1 MRSERHSADAVAAAT
16 GYRFHFQITNGG
28 GRHAC
33 TVEVQAPSMQDATVF
48 FRKNWAAIEAIA
60 RESLTGEAGADKTIK
75 LAVP

>member
-1 MRSERHSADAVAAAT
+1 MRSERHLADAGTAAV
-16 GYRFHFQITNGG
+16 GYRFHFQITNRG

-60 RESLTGEAGADKTIK
+60 RQNLAEETGEDRTIK
-75 LAVP
+75 LAAP